1 MSLILCEGRCL
12 GIPTAPTAV
21 GTPTSFNDMKQP
33 LRCIIIME
41 IIANPVRFDDGYAQ
55 VKCDSER
62 ELQRSNPSPLNT
74 TVLTHELTGGLLV
87 SSLFHPKLVV
97 GWLLLG
103 TFMYF
108 VQMEGIH
115 LPSLG
120 SVESVTRPDSVRS

>member
-1 MSLILCEGRCL
+1 
-12 GIPTAPTAV
+12 
-21 GTPTSFNDMKQP
+21 
-33 LRCIIIME
+33 ME
-41 IIANPVRFDDGYAQ
+41 IIANPVRVDDGHAQ

-120 SVESVTRPDSVRS
+120 SVERVITRLMLFPVNCRGNPTHQHLLSVKPK